1 MRITETVQLE
11 SDIHV
16 TVHRD
21 KFLIIKPT
29 KTKLKK
35 LNSVALVRDRTIPTE
50 QPPPVGEVSAN
61 FCG

>member
-35 LNSVALVRDRTIPTE
+35 LNSVALVRDQNIPTE
-50 QPPPVGEVSAN
+50 RPPQVGGYSAKI
-61 FCG
+61 CG